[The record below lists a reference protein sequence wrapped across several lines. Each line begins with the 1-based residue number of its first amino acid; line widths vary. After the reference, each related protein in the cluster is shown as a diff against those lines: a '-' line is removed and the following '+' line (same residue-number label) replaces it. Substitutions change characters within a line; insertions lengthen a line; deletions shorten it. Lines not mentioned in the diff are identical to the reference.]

1 MQKIK
6 EKLHIGR
13 NKHHEGEYAEGY
25 DNTYNTAGNTGV
37 AGTGVGTG
45 VAGTGATGL
54 GATSMST
61 STSGSS
67 GYQEGIV
74 ERPVGV
80 GVAEVPVV
88 VTEQERLGMGGRF
101 EGGRGEEVCG
111 VKTFSEVED
120 RPVVK
125 ERVERVLEHRPVE
138 KQYVVETRFVGETPV
153 PSATGATVIDST
165 ERVVEAAEPGPR
177 CPANAGQVMDNVIGG
192 MGTGGVGAGGLGAGG
207 LGTGAYDGDRRI

>member
-25 DNTYNTAGNTGV
+25 DNTYNTGIG
-37 AGTGVGTG
+37 GTGT
-45 VAGTGATGL
+45 TGL
-54 GATSMST
+54 GATSVST
-61 STSGSS
+61 STSS
-67 GYQEGIV
+67 GYQEGVV

-88 VTEQERLGMGGRF
+88 VTEQERMGMGGV
-101 EGGRGEEVCG
+101 EGARGEEVCG

-120 RPVVK
+120 RPIVK
-125 ERVERVLEHRPVE
+125 ERVERVVEHRPVE
-138 KQYVVETRFVGETPV
+138 KQYVVETRFVGETAV
-153 PSATGATVIDST
+153 PSATGATIIDST

-192 MGTGGVGAGGLGAGG
+192 MHTGGVGTGGMGAGG
-207 LGTGAYDGDRRI
+207 VGANTLDNDINRRI

>member
-13 NKHHEGEYAEGY
+13 NKHHDEYNGTY
-25 DNTYNTAGNTGV
+25 DNGTYDNDYNT
-37 AGTGVGTG
+37 VG
-45 VAGTGATGL
+45 ATGATTGL
-54 GATSMST
+54 GATSVST
-61 STSGSS
+61 STSS
-67 GYQEGIV
+67 GYQEEVV

-88 VTEQERLGMGGRF
+88 VTEQERIGHHHHEER
-101 EGGRGEEVCG
+101 RGEEVCG
-111 VKTFSEVED
+111 VKTFTEVED
-120 RPVVK
+120 RPIVK

-138 KQYVVETRFVGETPV
+138 KQYVVETRFVGEAPI
-153 PSATGATVIDST
+153 PSATGATIIDST

-192 MGTGGVGAGGLGAGG
+192 MHHGTHGG
-207 LGTGAYDGDRRI
+207 RI